1 MKHAEKVTKRVLE
14 VLRLISNEYTAT
26 ESAHKFYLNKHTVTC
41 KRKNLHSKMNLK
53 KTAQFIRKVTQPNL
67 LILQIACIICFCS
80 ILSPLYSQSPL
91 LDVEGTARING
102 LLELG
107 HQDDSTSL
115 FIGYNSGYSFHT
127 GINNTYT
134 GFKSGSVSTSGAR
147 NSFYGSSS
155 GQDNTTGFENS
166 FFGWINGERNTIGD
180 RNSFFG
186 SAAGNRNTSGRL
198 NTFIG
203 WNSGYLHESGVYN
216 SFLGAQ
222 SGNGSKNGTRNTF
235 LGANADV
242 SDSFLPDSIDRAI
255 AIGYNAQVGC
265 HNCAFIVGRG
275 VDSVN
280 VGIGTSIPQKTLHVV
295 GDVLIEGALRAINV
309 SDSTSTYW
317 GFMAGDSVETGELTN
332 TFIGSLAG
340 ASNQSGF
347 SNSFFGQT
355 AGMSNQSGWSNSFF
369 GHESGMLNVS
379 GKWNSFFGKRS
390 GMSNTSGTKNS
401 FFGES
406 AGKSNS
412 EGNSNTMIGVL
423 SGADNTEG
431 NNNSFFG
438 FDSGGNNTEGDFN
451 VFLGY
456 AAGEGN
462 KTGNYN
468 TTIGYYA
475 DLEFDSLE
483 YVIAIGARANVECDN
498 CAVIGGIDEYAV
510 NLGIGTDSP
519 EKRLHVVGES
529 KMVGSL
535 DLAESIDSTSI
546 IIGRKAGVHGDFSSV
561 RNNTFTGYRTGMNN
575 VVGEDNTYFGS
586 NAGVT
591 NTDDNN
597 SFFGSSAGLSAEGG
611 NNTYVGASAG
621 FQSLSGEYN
630 TFIGSGAGVINV
642 GGDNNVFIGANAG
655 ILNFA
660 IDSLD
665 FAIAIG
671 SNAKVDC
678 SDCAVIGNSNT
689 NLGIGTQSP
698 LATIHS
704 KATSSDSHQ
713 QLLLEE
719 SSVDGSARIK
729 FINANVD
736 SNFWAIGTK
745 PLADGK
751 SDTAVMN
758 ILYSE
763 GGSPSSVL
771 KLFGNGNATLA
782 GTLTESSDQ
791 RLKTNITAL
800 TGILPKIL
808 ELSGYAYNWKNKIKP
823 SEKQIGLMAQ
833 EVAAYFPELIHTNS
847 EGLLSVSYTRFIPL
861 LIEGI
866 KEQQEMIDS
875 QQEMIQ
881 NLLRNQNKIFKLLEE
896 H

>member
-14 VLRLISNEYTAT
+14 VLRLISNENTAT
-26 ESAHKFYLNKHTVTC
+26 ESAHKFYLNKQRVTC
-41 KRKNLHSKMNLK
+41 KRKNFHSKLNSK
-53 KTAQFIRKVTQPNL
+53 KKARPIRKVIQPNL
-67 LILQIACIICFCS
+67 LTWQIACIICFCS

-91 LDVEGTARING
+91 LDVEGTSRING

-115 FIGYNSGYSFHT
+115 FIGYNSGYSFHM
-127 GINNTYT
+127 GLNNTYT
-134 GFKSGSVSTSGAR
+134 GFKSGSVSTSGSN

-166 FFGWINGERNTIGD
+166 FFGSINGERNTIGD

-186 SAAGNRNTSGRL
+186 SQAGNRNTSGRL

-203 WNSGYLHESGVYN
+203 WNSGFLHESGIYN

-222 SGNGSKNGTRNTF
+222 SGTNNTLGTRNTF
-235 LGANADV
+235 IGAE
-242 SDSFLPDSIDRAI
+242 SDLSESLPKDSIDRAI
-255 AIGYNAQVGC
+255 AIGYNAKVGC
-265 HNCAFIVGRG
+265 HNCAVIGGTG

-280 VGIGTSIPQKTLHVV
+280 VGIGTAYPQNALHVV
-295 GDVLIEGALRAINV
+295 GDVLIEGELSIINIE
-309 SDSTSTYW
+309 DTTSIYL
-317 GFMAGDSVETGELTN
+317 GYLAGDSVSTGALTN
-332 TFIGSLAG
+332 TFFGSLTG
-340 ASNQSGF
+340 ASNMTGF
-347 SNSFFGQT
+347 ANSFFGES
-355 AGMSNQSGWSNSFF
+355 AGMSTQSGWSNSFF

-390 GMSNTSGTKNS
+390 GMSNTTGTKNS

-438 FDSGGNNTEGDFN
+438 LDSGGNNTDGSDN
-451 VFLGY
+451 VFLGFG
-456 AAGEGN
+456 AGENN
-462 KTGNYN
+462 KSGDLN
-468 TTIGYYA
+468 TAVGFDA
-475 DLEFDSLE
+475 DMKYDSLE
-483 YVIAIGARANVECDN
+483 YALAIGARATVDCNN
-498 CAVIGGIDEYAV
+498 CAVIGGVEEYSV
-510 NLGIGTDSP
+510 NVGIGTSFP
-519 EKRLHVVGES
+519 EQRLHVVGES

-535 DLAESIDSTSI
+535 DLAESIDSTSL
-546 IIGRKAGVHGDFSSV
+546 IIGRKAGVDGDFTSV
-561 RNNTFTGYRTGMNN
+561 RNNTYAGYRTGMNN

-642 GGDNNVFIGANAG
+642 RGDNNVFIGANAG
-655 ILNFA
+655 MNFA

-665 FAIAIG
+665 NAIAIG
-671 SNAKVDC
+671 RNAKVDC

-736 SNFWAIGTK
+736 SNFWSIGTK
-745 PLADGK
+745 PLADGN
-751 SDTAVMN
+751 SATAFMN

-771 KLFGNGNATLA
+771 KLFGDGNATLS

-808 ELSGYAYNWKNKIKP
+808 ELSGYTYDWKNKIEP

-833 EVAAYFPELIHTNS
+833 EVATHFPELIHTNS

-861 LIEGI
+861 LLEGI
-866 KEQQEMIDS
+866 KEQQKMIDS
-875 QQEMIQ
+875 QEEMIQ
-881 NLLRNQNKIFKLLEE
+881 NLIRNQNKIFKLLEE